1 MDPPAD
7 CIWNKINVIGR
18 EHIEQ
23 NQLYRGG
30 EAAQDYIGVMNAFL
44 YRVAHAG
51 LATVSCR

>member
-44 YRVAHAG
+44 FRVAHAG